1 MRWIWII
8 PLVLPMISVAQPGP
22 YWAYGYGSIGD
33 DRFTAIAKGPD
44 ASVYACGTFSG
55 SMASPAGTVNSQG
68 ITDVFVVK
76 MDTLGLVEWI
86 RTGGGPGPDRCTDLA
101 VDAAGNVAIIGQF
114 SAFMTI
120 EGTPLSSNGPSLD
133 VFIARFNA
141 DGELLWARTAGSVQN
156 TDIGEQVSV
165 TDLGEVYV
173 AGQFSGTALFGA
185 IQVQSTFDP
194 QLQTSGDDVFVAKY
208 SASGNVLWVRTGQAP
223 NADKALGLAVNNA
236 GDCWLAGQYS
246 QDITF
251 DLPHTNS
258 LNNAGFL
265 VKFDSSGAEQWFRRF
280 GGGGS
285 ILVGDLCF
293 AGNTLWMTGSQSG
306 NNLVF
311 GSTVVPIASA
321 YPYSAFV
328 LAFSQEGDLLKQRS
342 LGSEQVIE
350 GKAMDVRAGEV
361 LVAGTFFCQASELSM
376 LNGGHGLFLSWGEGN
391 GWVCVLDEASLEP
404 GYAQMLA
411 DHTSMDLRG
420 AVFGEGNLLYAVGE
434 YDGELIIPTQEG
446 KLRALPGD
454 SLFAIS
460 SGGNPEVCGD
470 TTYYDGAKIRTRGVL
485 DGFIM
490 KGFPRGRKPLDIF
503 RRDNCEFSFA
513 AEFSIQT
520 AVPPTCEVAGYEASF
535 CGTGQ
540 LLASFNFTNG
550 PVPIVEWT
558 NGTVNGGLLV
568 EEAGTYIAS
577 GEVGPGCFSGMDSIS
592 VGLCSSP
599 GLGGISDSFGIN
611 VEATLPEPIVT
622 CLPDHVSLSAG
633 PIPGVSFSW
642 VLDPDTAIYDQ
653 TFDVPFGGL
662 WSLVVMNEEGCT
674 SSTNIS
680 VQYIPNT
687 PLGDLSA
694 EQRIRFPQDTDGN
707 DSITICSFNTIA
719 LLFEAEVYSD
729 GSQIGAGSTYNFLDT
744 VYSTPSGIADIGS
757 FDIVSGIDA
766 GTVAYTGDGWYVFD
780 FHLSV
785 DDRPCYDSEIVF
797 THRDSLY
804 VTGLTSTAGEVDI
817 LGPIF
822 ICSGQNVSLSAQA
835 NVPGTF
841 LWTAVNGGIL
851 GPDNTASIVLSS
863 PGYITVLFQPLD
875 TGTCVSNDL
884 DDHSVQ
890 FVPPPIIAMDPA
902 NGLVCPGSNVQ
913 LSVSGASGS
922 YTWYG
927 PAGILPF
934 NTASISVQ
942 DAGTYFCVVST
953 AEGCEFATALRTVV
967 LYGTPYGDVFP
978 QPVLC
983 EGGSVLVQVQPA
995 ENAQYTWDAPL
1006 SGNSSSQIITAPG
1019 TYSCSVTHCAQTT
1032 TLTFTIPL
1040 STVSA
1045 SIVDEG
1051 PFTICPSDSVLLQ
1064 AAPGLVAYVWQPGGL
1079 IGQNVYANVEANY
1092 QLIGFDQYGC
1102 TDTARSANVIVYD
1115 FAQPL
1120 QAGIDTV
1127 CGGDVS
1133 VGVATGT
1140 GTFAW
1145 YADAQAQQLIG
1156 SGPSVSL
1163 GPFSASTTVYVTQT
1177 DLQCV
1182 SAIVSVQAVVI
1193 PNGQPLV
1200 VTGDTVVCIGTPLLL
1215 TASPGTDF
1223 EWATPLGP
1231 FIGATVN
1238 LASVG
1243 ANASGTWSVSALQSG
1258 CITGS
1263 GSIDVLVDIPEVSI
1277 VDEGPFTLC
1286 AGESALLQASAGMV
1300 TYVWTPGALQ
1310 GQFVSTSSAGS
1321 YMVIGTDAFGCNDT
1335 AGTAIVSTFEFTSPL
1350 TALAPVVCAGSD
1362 VDATANGSG
1371 TINWY
1376 SDASLSQILATGG
1389 SFTIPEVLDNT
1400 IVYLTQFEEPCTS
1413 APLALAINVD
1423 PVPPAPVIVG
1433 DTLLCTGEAL
1443 LLVVPSLF
1451 PAQWTTPAGI
1461 INFGFVNILFASPQ
1475 QNGEYTVYYAQ
1486 AGCAGDTS
1494 RVEVLVSD
1502 PPIAYS
1508 GPDQLICVGSS
1519 AELTAPEGQS
1529 WLWTTG
1535 SGQRSINVGEGGT
1548 YWVQV
1553 ANEAG
1558 CVGSDTVIV
1567 TQGECEVSI
1576 PNFISPNAD
1585 GVHDVIT
1592 LTSPSD
1598 EPLSLEIMNRW
1609 GQLVFTRSAR
1619 VVQWDG
1625 YTGFGAELVPEGV
1638 YYYVVHAILPG
1649 GVPYD
1654 RTGYLHVFR

>member
-1 MRWIWII
+1 MWLV
-8 PLVLPMISVAQPGP
+8 PLVLPVVMAAQPGP
-22 YWAYGYGSIGD
+22 YWAYGYGSVGD

-44 ASVYACGTFSG
+44 ASMYACGTFSG
-55 SMASPAGTVNSQG
+55 SMSSPAGTVNAVG

-101 VDAAGNVAIIGQF
+101 VDAAGNVAITGQF
-114 SAFMTI
+114 SAVMTI
-120 EGTPLSSNGPSLD
+120 EGATLSSNGPSLD
-133 VFIARFNA
+133 VFVARFDP
-141 DGELLWARTAGSVQN
+141 DGDLLWARSAGSAQN

-165 TDLGEVYV
+165 TDLGDVFV

-185 IQVQSTFDP
+185 IQVVSTFDP
-194 QLQTSGDDVFVAKY
+194 QLQALGDDVFVAKY
-208 SASGNVLWVRTGQAP
+208 GATGDVLWVKTAQAP
-223 NADKALGLAVNNA
+223 NADKALGLAVSNA

-251 DLPHTNS
+251 DLAHANS

-265 VKFDSSGAEQWFRRF
+265 VKFDASGAEQWFRRI

-285 ILVGDLCF
+285 VLVGDLCY
-293 AGNTLWMTGSQSG
+293 AGNTLWMAGSQSG

-311 GSTVVPIASA
+311 GSPVVPIASA

-328 LAFSQEGDLLKQRS
+328 LAFSQQGELVKQRS
-342 LGSEQVIE
+342 LGSDQVIE
-350 GKAMDVRAGEV
+350 GKALDIRAGEV
-361 LVAGTFFCQASELSM
+361 LVAGTFFCQASELSQ
-376 LNGGHGLFLSWGEGN
+376 LNGGDGLFLSWGEGN
-391 GWVCVLDEASLEP
+391 GWVCVLDAVSLQP

-411 DHTSMDLRG
+411 DRASMDLRG
-420 AVFGEGNLLYAVGE
+420 AVFGADNLLYAVGE

-454 SLFAIS
+454 SLFAIG
-460 SGGNPEVCGD
+460 SGGIPAVCGD

-485 DGFIM
+485 DGFVM
-490 KGFPRGRKPLDIF
+490 KGFPPGRKPLDIF
-503 RRDNCEFSFA
+503 GRDSCEFSFA

-540 LLASFNFTNG
+540 LLAGFNFTNG
-550 PVPIVEWT
+550 PLPVVEWS
-558 NGTVNGGLLV
+558 NGTLAGGILV
-568 EEAGTYIAS
+568 EEAGTYLAS

-592 VGLCSSP
+592 VGLCTSP
-599 GLGGISDSFGIN
+599 GLGGISDSFGVN
-611 VEATLPEPIVT
+611 VEATLPESIVT
-622 CLPDHVSLSAG
+622 CLPDHVSLTAG
-633 PIPGVSFSW
+633 PIPGISFSW
-642 VLDPDTAIYDQ
+642 VLDPDTVIYDE
-653 TFDVPFGGL
+653 TFEVPFGGL

-680 VQYIPNT
+680 IQYIPNA
-687 PLGDLSA
+687 PLGNLSA
-694 EQRIRFPQDTDGN
+694 EQHIGFPQDPDGN

-719 LLFEAEVYSD
+719 LLFEADVLLD
-729 GSQIGAGSTYNFLDT
+729 GSPIGAGSTYNFLDT

-757 FDIVSGIDA
+757 FDILSGSDA
-766 GTVAYTGDGWYVFD
+766 GTVGYTGDGWYVFD
-780 FHLSV
+780 FHLSI
-785 DDRPCYDSEIVF
+785 DDRPCHDNEVVF
-797 THRDSLY
+797 SHRDSVY
-804 VTGLTSTAGEVDI
+804 VSGLTSTAGAVDI

-822 ICSGQNVSLSAQA
+822 ICSGENVLLTTQT

-851 GPDNTASIVLSS
+851 GPDSAASIVLSS
-863 PGYITVLFQPLD
+863 PGYVTVLFQPLD
-875 TGTCVSNDL
+875 TGTCVSGDL

-890 FVPPPIIAMDPA
+890 FVSPPIITMDPVS
-902 NGLVCPGSNVQ
+902 GLVCPGSNVQ

-927 PAGILPF
+927 PSGILPF

-953 AEGCEFATALRTVV
+953 PEGCEFATALRTVV

-983 EGGSVLVQVQPA
+983 AGGSVHVQVQPT

-1006 SGNSSSQIITAPG
+1006 SGNTSTQTITAPG

-1032 TLTFTIPL
+1032 TLTFTITQ

-1045 SIVDEG
+1045 SIVNEG

-1064 AAPGLVAYVWQPGGL
+1064 AAPGLLAYVWQPGDL
-1079 IGQNVYANVEANY
+1079 IGQSVYANDEANY

-1102 TDTARSANVIVYD
+1102 TDTARFATVIVYD

-1120 QAGIDTV
+1120 QAAIDTV
-1127 CGGDVS
+1127 CIGEVS
-1133 VGVATGT
+1133 VGMATGT

-1163 GPFSASTTVYVTQT
+1163 GPFLVSTTVYVTQT

-1182 SAIVSVQAVVI
+1182 SQVIPLQAVVI
-1193 PNGQPLV
+1193 PDDLPVV
-1200 VTGDTVVCIGTPLLL
+1200 VTGDTIVCIGAPLLL
-1215 TASPGTDF
+1215 TASPGADLQWT
-1223 EWATPLGP
+1223 TPLGA
-1231 FIGATVN
+1231 FSGATVS

-1243 ANASGTWSVSALQSG
+1243 AGATGTWSVSAIQSG
-1258 CITGS
+1258 CVTGS
-1263 GSIDVLVDIPEVSI
+1263 DVVEVLVDIPVVSI
-1277 VDEGPFTLC
+1277 ADEGPFTLC
-1286 AGESALLQASAGMV
+1286 AGESAMLQASAGMA
-1300 TYVWTPGALQ
+1300 TYVWNPGALQ
-1310 GQFVSTSSAGS
+1310 GQSVSTSIPGD
-1321 YMVIGTDAFGCNDT
+1321 YTVIGTDAFGCSDT
-1335 AGTAIVSTFEFTSPL
+1335 AGTAIVAAFVFSSPL
-1350 TALAPVVCAGSD
+1350 TAQAPVVCAGSD

-1371 TINWY
+1371 IINWY
-1376 SDASLSQILATGG
+1376 SDASLSQILATGA
-1389 SFTIPEVLDNT
+1389 SFTIPAVLNNT
-1400 IVYLTQFEEPCTS
+1400 VVYLTQFEEPCTS
-1413 APLALAINVD
+1413 ASLALAINVE

-1433 DTLLCTGEAL
+1433 DTLLCTGDAL

-1451 PAQWTTPAGI
+1451 PAQWSTPAGI
-1461 INFGFVNILFASPQ
+1461 INFGFVNILVTTPQ
-1475 QNGEYTVYYAQ
+1475 QSGEYAVYYAQ

-1494 RVEVLVSD
+1494 RVTVLVSD

-1508 GPDQLICVGSS
+1508 GPDQLICIGSS
-1519 AELTAPEGQS
+1519 AELVAPAGQS
-1529 WLWTTG
+1529 WLWSTG
-1535 SGQRSINVGEGGT
+1535 SEQQSVNVGEGGT

-1553 ANEAG
+1553 MNAAG
-1558 CVGSDTVIV
+1558 CASSDTVIV
-1567 TQGECEVSI
+1567 TQGECEVII

-1625 YTGFGAELVPEGV
+1625 YTGFGAEPVPEGV
-1638 YYYVVHAILPG
+1638 YYYVLNAVLTDG
-1649 GVPYD
+1649 KPYD
-1654 RTGYLHVFR
+1654 RTGYIHVIR